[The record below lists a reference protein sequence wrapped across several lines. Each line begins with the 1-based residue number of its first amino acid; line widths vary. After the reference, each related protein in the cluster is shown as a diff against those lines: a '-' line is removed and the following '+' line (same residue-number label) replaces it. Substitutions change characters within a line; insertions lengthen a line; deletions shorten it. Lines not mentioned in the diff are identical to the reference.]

1 MRCCS
6 LPNAD
11 FCARLVGPRWLAVR
25 VLAIFAIA
33 GAGLAHPSGA
43 SAEYA
48 SKSEIL
54 LAAADAPP
62 DQATG
67 GHGLELERAKSAFR
81 QAPESAWLGLIL
93 LQLEV
98 QLGLLDEAQ
107 ALASELIRRFPGEPN
122 AWAQRAYLMFT
133 LQDYA
138 QAQSNFKKALS
149 FAKWTPEQ
157 RRNLTLALAESAM
170 AGNDALAALE
180 ALEPLDGAMYFS
192 VQMCWARAYMVIHNR
207 HSASAAARV
216 AAKLAVSD
224 EEHEAADTLVELAGV
239 PDVDQVDE
247 SELNVGYAAFSKHD
261 DEEGLK
267 SFQRSFARGVG
278 RAVHYADAAYA
289 AKRLSENKLSASLF
303 REALLRDQ
311 DEHPFETQRAF
322 GFRREVEVL
331 ERNWGFMIGTPY
343 QAGGMDL
350 LQGGPEVY
358 WQPPKIG
365 FRNGKILQVFV
376 RAFENFRNGQYGQTG
391 ADTQQGSA
399 GLRYKLLTAQNI
411 VLTAERLFPFGAAT
425 KSDWMGRIGWSTGAG
440 TDLSVVKPYWL
451 TWQVFGEAAYFLQA
465 RRLLLSSEGHL
476 GFSLPVVVG
485 SRLTFNAYPLF
496 SADLDN
502 QALPNVAVAAGLGAG
517 VRLWF
522 REDDYRSPASF
533 FDFNL
538 QYRISQTERGEG
550 IFVRV
555 LLAY

>member
-1 MRCCS
+1 MRCTNPRITGSRAS
-6 LPNAD
+6 LTA
-11 FCARLVGPRWLAVR
+11 ARTVVAAVFALALLFTSSR
-25 VLAIFAIA
+25 
-33 GAGLAHPSGA
+33 HA
-43 SAEYA
+43 SAEYLTEA
-48 SKSEIL
+48 EL
-54 LAAADAPP
+54 QVAAADAVA
-62 DQATG
+62 DQAGG

-98 QLGLLDEAQ
+98 QMGLLDEAQ
-107 ALASELIRRFPGEPN
+107 ALASELIRRFPNESN

-138 QAQSNFKKALS
+138 QAQSNFKTALS

-157 RRNLTLALAESAM
+157 RRNLTLAQAESAM
-170 AGNDALAALE
+170 AANDALAALE
-180 ALEPLDGAMYFS
+180 ALEPLDGAMYFN
-192 VQMCWARAYMVIHNR
+192 VQMGWAKAYMAIHNR
-207 HSASAAARV
+207 HSAAASARV
-216 AAKLAVSD
+216 AVKLAVSD
-224 EEHEAADTLVELAGV
+224 EEHEQAETLVELAGV
-239 PDVDQVDE
+239 AEVETQDE
-247 SELNVGYAAFSKHD
+247 SELNIGYAAFSRHD
-261 DEEGLK
+261 DEGGLAA
-267 SFQRSFARGVG
+267 FQRSFARGVG

-289 AKRLSENKLSASLF
+289 AKRLSENKLSAYLF
-303 REALLRDQ
+303 RQALERDN
-311 DEHPFETQRAF
+311 DEHSFEAQRAF
-322 GFRREVEVL
+322 GFRCEVEVL

-376 RAFENFRNGQYGQTG
+376 RAFENFRNGLYGQTG
-391 ADTQQGSA
+391 AVTQQGSI
-399 GLRYKLLTAQNI
+399 GLRYKLLTNQNI
-411 VLTAERLFPFGAAT
+411 VLTAEHLFAIGAGT
-425 KSDWMGRIGWSTGAG
+425 KSDWLGRVGWSTGAG

-451 TWQVFGEAAYFLQA
+451 TWQLFGEAAYFVQA
-465 RRLLLSSEGHL
+465 GRLLLSTEGHL

-496 SADLDN
+496 SADFDN
-502 QALPNVAVAAGLGAG
+502 QAVPNVAVAAGVGAG

-538 QYRISQTERGEG
+538 QYRLSQTERGEG